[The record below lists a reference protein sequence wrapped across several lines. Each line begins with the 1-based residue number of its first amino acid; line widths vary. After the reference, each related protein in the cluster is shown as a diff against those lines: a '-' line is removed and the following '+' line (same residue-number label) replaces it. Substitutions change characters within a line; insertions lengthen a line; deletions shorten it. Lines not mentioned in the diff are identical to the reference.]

1 MLNRHLIF
9 LSTLSLL
16 FLGFHSKAQTL
27 NIEIPWKTDASI
39 INEASINKNL
49 LYFKGAI
56 YDANFV
62 PQYNYQVNNPENKT
76 LERVNIINISFTPL
90 TEEEK
95 TINPSKLN
103 SIIANWTEGI
113 AKHVKQT
120 DINIPVTLKN
130 RKVKSLEL
138 ELIWKD
144 NPLQKTT
151 TLNFPTQS
159 KLSNGNWF
167 KISTSKKGIHKIT
180 GAQLKN
186 AIPSLSSI
194 SSNDIRVIGQNNGM
208 LPEMNNVDRPLELL
222 ENAIKVVDG
231 GDGVLDDNDYIL
243 FYASGP
249 DKWSYN
255 ETKEALIYEKN
266 IYSDQANY
274 FISFNSGNGK
284 RVSDATPFGS
294 SSPYISS
301 SYDEYWVHELEKSN
315 LDRTGR
321 EWYGEKF
328 DITDSYSFNIS
339 APNRITSDS
348 VYFEFNNVASSSIA
362 SRFKL
367 KHNGTTLLTQ
377 HLNKLT
383 AVSGYFPKAM
393 SSSAPFK
400 KDIISGENI
409 LLNVEFENLGNF
421 NAFGYLDYLMVNY
434 RNELVLDNNQLQFRD
449 IKAWKSSNNV
459 VRFNYTSTNSN
470 LNIWDITEN
479 SDAKNIIS
487 TGNAFSA
494 SAEELREYIAFNP
507 NNTFSVDE
515 IKPVNNQNLHGISQ
529 ADYIL
534 IYHKDFKESA
544 LQLKSFHENYSNYE
558 VAFVST
564 EEIYNEFSS
573 GRDDLT
579 AIKDFI
585 RMIYFRM
592 NVQGNTPV
600 AVTLFGDASYDFKN
614 YHNDFSCY
622 IPTWEDPNSL
632 SINQSTATDDYLVC
646 LDENEGSP
654 LRIADK
660 IDIGIGRFVINSNQQ
675 GIDMVNKIKAY
686 KNRDNYG
693 PWQKQVTI
701 VADDVDENWE
711 RSGLG
716 KSANNVIDEFQDIHI
731 KYSINKIFADSYEQI
746 NSSGGQRYPEV
757 EKAIDNAV
765 EDGSLVVHYFG
776 HGGEGG
782 WATERI
788 LSVDDINAWSN
799 MQNLTSFITTTCEFT
814 RYDDRERIS
823 AGEYAHLNPNGGAI
837 SLFTTTRT
845 IYAHEATRLSKQ
857 FYSYLN
863 SKDINGKHLTMGDLA
878 LKVKHGSNLQNKR
891 RFILIGDPGLKLN
904 YPEQNVVFT
913 KINNQDFSNQTGIIK
928 ALKKTTIE
936 GKAPTLSNLQNISNP
951 TDTMQALEKITIE
964 GEIQTISNVLNANFN
979 GTVFL
984 EIFDKKKLNETLNND
999 NVPFLTGEEPFVFYT
1014 QSNKIFKGEADVLN
1028 GKFKFD
1034 FIVPKDID
1042 LTIGKAKV
1050 SAFAKSNTTDAWGAD
1065 TTLYSGGIIS
1075 NPSEDNMGPDIDLF
1089 MNDITFVT
1097 GGLTDDN
1104 PDIYAI
1110 LKDSN
1115 GINAVGTGVGHD
1127 IIAILDAKSSNPI
1140 VLNDFYKTFPNS
1152 FTRGEVRYN
1161 LTDVADGEHTLSLRA
1176 WDNYNNSNTE
1186 EITFIVARN
1195 PKVALNHVLN
1205 FPNPFTSSTDFQFEH
1220 NYENQTIE
1228 AQVQIFTISGRLVK
1242 TLNAEIP
1249 NAESRVN
1256 GKLIWNG
1263 LDDFGN
1269 AIGKGVYIYKLTIQV
1284 PETGKRAD
1292 KTEKLVIIK

>member
-1 MLNRHLIF
+1 MLKRHLIKFSF
-9 LSTLSLL
+9 LSLF
-16 FLGFHSKAQTL
+16 FLGLHSKAQTI
-27 NIEIPWKTDASI
+27 NVEIPWQTDASTLM
-39 INEASINKNL
+39 EASINKSI
-49 LYFKGAI
+49 LYFNGAT
-56 YDANFV
+56 YDNDFI
-62 PQYNYQVNNPENKT
+62 PHYYYQINNPANKS
-76 LERVNIINISFTPL
+76 LASVNIKNIEFASLSEDERAINV
-90 TEEEK
+90 
-95 TINPSKLN
+95 SKLK
-103 SIIANWTEGI
+103 SVIAEWTEGI
-113 AKHVKQT
+113 AQHVRQT
-120 DINIPVTLKN
+120 DITIPVVLEN
-130 RKVKSLEL
+130 RKVKNFEL
-138 ELIWKD
+138 EFIWKD
-144 NPLQKTT
+144 NPLKKVA

-159 KLSNGNWF
+159 KLSQGDWY
-167 KISTSKKGIHKIT
+167 KIITTKKGIHKIT
-180 GAQLKN
+180 GTQLKN
-186 AIPSLSSI
+186 AIPSLSTI
-194 SSNDIRVIGQNNGM
+194 SSNTIRVVGQNNGM
-208 LPEMNNVDRPLELL
+208 LPEMNNIDRPLELL
-222 ENAIKVVDG
+222 ENAIQVVDG
-231 GDGVLDDNDYIL
+231 GDGVLDNNDYIL
-243 FYASGP
+243 FYAAGP
-249 DKWSYN
+249 DKWAYN
-255 ETKEALIYEKN
+255 NTKKALIYEKN
-266 IYSDQANY
+266 IYTDEANY

-284 RVSDATPFGS
+284 RVTNAPTFGS
-294 SSPYISS
+294 TSPFISS

-328 DITDSYSFNIS
+328 DVTSSYSFNIP

-348 VYFEFNNVASSSIA
+348 VYFEFNNVANSSIA
-362 SRFKL
+362 SRFNL
-367 KHNGTTLLTQ
+367 TNNGSTLLTQ
-377 HLNKLT
+377 HIGKLT

-393 SSSAPFK
+393 SSTAPYK
-400 KDIISGENI
+400 KEILSGNNMLI
-409 LLNVEFENLGNF
+409 NVEFENLGNF

-434 RNELVLDNNQLQFRD
+434 RNALTFNNNQLHFRD
-449 IKAWKSSNNV
+449 IKAWKSANDV
-459 VRFNYTSTNSN
+459 VKFNYTSTNSD

-487 TGNAFSA
+487 SGNAFHA
-494 SAEELREYIAFNP
+494 SAEELREFIAFNP
-507 NNTFSVDE
+507 NNTFSVDA
-515 IKPVNNQNLHGISQ
+515 ITPVNNQNLHSILQ
-529 ADYIL
+529 ADYVL

-544 LQLKSFHENYSNYE
+544 LELKSFHENYSNYD

-573 GRDDLT
+573 GRNDLT
-579 AIKDFI
+579 AIKDFL

-592 NVQGNTPV
+592 ETQGKKPT

-614 YHNDFSCY
+614 YSNDFSCY
-622 IPTWEDPNSL
+622 IPTWEDPRSL

-646 LDENEGSP
+646 LDDNEGSP
-654 LRIADK
+654 LRISDK

-675 GIDMVNKIKAY
+675 GLDMVNKIKAY

-693 PWQKQVTI
+693 PWQKQISI
-701 VADDVDENWE
+701 VADDVDEQWE
-711 RSGLG
+711 RSALG
-716 KSANNVIDEFQDIHI
+716 KSANAILDNFNNEHI
-731 KYSINKIFADSYEQI
+731 NYSINKIFSDAYEQV

-757 EKAIDNAV
+757 EKAINNAV
-765 EDGSLVVHYFG
+765 VDGSLVVHYFG
-776 HGGEGG
+776 HGGEAG

-788 LSVDDINAWSN
+788 LSVDDINGWSN
-799 MQNLTSFITTTCEFT
+799 MENLTSFITTTCEFT
-814 RYDDRERIS
+814 RYDDRERVS
-823 AGEYAHLNPNGGAI
+823 AGEYAHLNPKGGAI

-845 IYAHEATRLSKQ
+845 IYANEATRLSDQ
-857 FYSYLN
+857 FYKVLN
-863 SKDINGKHLTMGDLA
+863 SKNSDGEHFTMGELA
-878 LKVKHGSNLQNKR
+878 LKVKHGSNLVNKR
-891 RFILIGDPGLKLN
+891 RFILVGDPGLKLN
-904 YPEQNVVFT
+904 YPEQNIVFT
-913 KINNQDFSNQTGIIK
+913 KINNQDFGNQTDT
-928 ALKKTTIE
+928 LK
-936 GKAPTLSNLQNISNP
+936 
-951 TDTMQALEKITIE
+951 ALEKITIE
-964 GEIQTISNVLNANFN
+964 GEVQTLGHVLNTGFN
-979 GTVFL
+979 GTAFL

-999 NVPFLTGEEPFVFYT
+999 NVPFTPTEAPFVFYT
-1014 QSNKIFKGEADVLN
+1014 QSNKIFKGEADVVN
-1028 GKFKFD
+1028 GQFKFE

-1186 EITFIVARN
+1186 EITFVVARN

-1228 AQVQIFTISGRLVK
+1228 AQVQIFSISGRLVK
-1242 TLNAEIP
+1242 TLTAEIQ
-1249 NAESRVN
+1249 NAQSRVN
-1256 GKLIWNG
+1256 GKLIWDG

-1269 AIGKGVYIYKLTIQV
+1269 TIGKGVYIYKLTIQI